1 MTAWLD
7 ENYGA
12 DGWAM
17 TPSEMRGV
25 LNVAVS
31 IYFLDATLCCA
42 VVCGGHPSFLTSPEF
57 SCEMNKALSAA
68 DIRHKERNP
77 S

>member
-31 IYFLDATLCCA
+31 ISRLFVARWCA
-42 VVCGGHPSFLTSPEF
+42 NVETAEGALG
-57 SCEMNKALSAA
+57 CEPIS
-68 DIRHKERNP
+68 RSREPRRV
-77 S
+77 